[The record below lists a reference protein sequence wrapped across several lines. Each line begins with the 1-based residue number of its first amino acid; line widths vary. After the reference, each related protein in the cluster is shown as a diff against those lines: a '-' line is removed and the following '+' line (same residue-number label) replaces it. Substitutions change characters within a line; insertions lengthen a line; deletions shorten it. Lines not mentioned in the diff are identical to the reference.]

1 MKLFFMLMIGLID
14 AKKKGGRKV
23 PPRHP
28 SSRLNRLVNAL
39 KRDLRDC
46 AYFSKAF
53 FLEFKLLLTKIT
65 TKYIPRLAKNGVFS
79 LRVV

>member
-28 SSRLNRLVNAL
+28 SSRLNRLVHAL

-46 AYFSKAF
+46 AYFLKSYFSSLSKNDN
-53 FLEFKLLLTKIT
+53 KIYSET
-65 TKYIPRLAKNGVFS
+65 SKIMGFS
-79 LRVV
+79 R